1 MKYKTLRKAFHDPS
15 VDEEELYASR
25 FNSESA
31 VKIGCNIGGY
41 PAFFILTPSLTAMLV
56 KAAKVDKEIFRL
68 IQQLPGKAISD
79 YANACL
85 IDEIVLTNEIENVH
99 STRREISDVLE
110 TLEKSD
116 KKKRFRGIVAK
127 YDKLLRGGPVF
138 ISTCSDVRNIYDD
151 LVFREVCAT
160 DSGKAPDGRYFRTGS
175 VSVVDGA
182 GQEIHHGVQPESK
195 IIEMMEC
202 MLAFLENEE
211 VDVLVRTAVSH
222 FLFGYIHPFY
232 DGNGRTNRFIS
243 SSIIAGEYEKLVGLR
258 LSFAIKEEI
267 GRYYKAFMTCEH
279 PLNKGDLTPFVIE
292 FVDIVL
298 TGMERLREA
307 LAERDVNLRKYE
319 ALAWELYGG
328 QGDKASYELV
338 RILIVARLFALYG
351 VMSNE
356 LCEVLGITKPTLQ
369 RRFRPLKDAGLVHVE
384 RVGHKVY
391 YACELDELE
400 RQVVRLGS
408 VEE

>member
-1 MKYKTLRKAFHDPS
+1 
-15 VDEEELYASR
+15 
-25 FNSESA
+25 
-31 VKIGCNIGGY
+31 
-41 PAFFILTPSLTAMLV
+41 
-56 KAAKVDKEIFRL
+56 
-68 IQQLPGKAISD
+68 
-79 YANACL
+79 
-85 IDEIVLTNEIENVH
+85 
-99 STRREISDVLE
+99 
-110 TLEKSD
+110 
-116 KKKRFRGIVAK
+116 
-127 YDKLLRGGPVF
+127 
-138 ISTCSDVRNIYDD
+138 
-151 LVFREVCAT
+151 
-160 DSGKAPDGRYFRTGS
+160 
-175 VSVVDGA
+175 
-182 GQEIHHGVQPESK
+182 
-195 IIEMMEC
+195 MEC

-319 ALAWELYGG
+319 ALAWELYGE
-328 QGDKASYELV
+328 QGDKSSYELM

-351 VMSNE
+351 VMSDE
-356 LCEVLGITKPTLQ
+356 LCEVLDITKPTLQ
-369 RRFRPLKDAGLVHVE
+369 RRFRPLKDAGLVRVE

-400 RQVVRLGS
+400 RRVVCLES
-408 VEE
+408 VGE

>member
-1 MKYKTLRKAFHDPS
+1 M
-15 VDEEELYASR
+15 
-25 FNSESA
+25 
-31 VKIGCNIGGY
+31 
-41 PAFFILTPSLTAMLV
+41 
-56 KAAKVDKEIFRL
+56 
-68 IQQLPGKAISD
+68 
-79 YANACL
+79 
-85 IDEIVLTNEIENVH
+85 
-99 STRREISDVLE
+99 
-110 TLEKSD
+110 
-116 KKKRFRGIVAK
+116 
-127 YDKLLRGGPVF
+127 
-138 ISTCSDVRNIYDD
+138 
-151 LVFREVCAT
+151 
-160 DSGKAPDGRYFRTGS
+160 
-175 VSVVDGA
+175 
-182 GQEIHHGVQPESK
+182 
-195 IIEMMEC
+195 
-202 MLAFLENEE
+202 
-211 VDVLVRTAVSH
+211 LVRTAVSH

-267 GRYYKAFMTCEH
+267 GRYYKAFMACEH